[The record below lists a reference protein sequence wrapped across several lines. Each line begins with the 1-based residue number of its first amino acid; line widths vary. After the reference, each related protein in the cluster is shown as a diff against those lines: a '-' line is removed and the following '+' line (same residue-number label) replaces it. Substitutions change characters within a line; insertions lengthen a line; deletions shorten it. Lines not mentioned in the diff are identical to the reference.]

1 MIRVSSPS
9 QRDVLPRNKWRILY
23 SADPKSY
30 VSLTVGRICPEIRVP
45 PLIWSVSWGAFVPI
59 PTFDVLVSTN
69 RLAVPT
75 SRFDETPIS
84 PRTSKVCKGAS
95 VLIPTFDVLVST
107 NRLAV
112 PTSIFDAALNAFV
125 TLLKLTVLLVFA
137 LVTIFIWSRTK
148 VDA

>member
-1 MIRVSSPS
+1 MVARPLGKAFFLRLRNFILPPVNVIRVSSPS
-9 QRDVLPRNKWRILY
+9 QRDEFPKNKWRILY

-75 SRFDETPIS
+75 S
-84 PRTSKVCKGAS
+84 
-95 VLIPTFDVLVST
+95 
-107 NRLAV
+107 
-112 PTSIFDAALNAFV
+112 IFDAARNAVVGLLNPTVVEA
-125 TLLKLTVLLVFA
+125 LL
-137 LVTIFIWSRTK
+137 
-148 VDA
+148 DAMKSI